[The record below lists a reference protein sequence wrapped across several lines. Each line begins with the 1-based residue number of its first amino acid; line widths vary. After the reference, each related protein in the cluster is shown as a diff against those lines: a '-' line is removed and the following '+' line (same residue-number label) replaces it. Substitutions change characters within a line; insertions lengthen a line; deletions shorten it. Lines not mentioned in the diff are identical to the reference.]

1 MTSCFCCGKMRN
13 NPSREEAT
21 KIKLVS
27 SKSSRTPQAKE
38 KAEQKRRPEP
48 EVEDIEPKK
57 VKKKKVKKK
66 RSWKKRLI
74 TLFCVIAFLVG
85 SYFFVVYTNISFIK
99 NLRDAYIETAMSTMT
114 HQWLAEWFFPQS
126 VIDEVMNRMHAAEDK
141 QVGIESKWK
150 DDPIEKAN
158 NDFYAMFDEIDKAS
172 LESYLAEH
180 PECKRANLM
189 ELDINEAGINDE
201 GTTIMTTQGDQV
213 LAISGKHKLM
223 LVRVKGSG
231 YQGVMAILKDASDLR
246 CCPAQ
251 YLGSIG
257 EVLESLVPRCNGVL
271 GINGSGFSD
280 WNGVGNGGKLK
291 GYAMCSGTEYGKHF
305 TDSRKRL
312 ELRDD
317 NKIYIVDAKNE
328 TTPGTRDAV
337 EFRPALIIDGVPL
350 VDELSGFMSIQ
361 PRCVVGQSKDGDVL
375 MLVVEGRLVGRSLG
389 IGLPECTKIMQRYD
403 AYQAMNMDGGT
414 SAVMWYDGE
423 YVTKC
428 SNPAITCRYLP
439 NSWVYGYA
447 AA

>member
-1 MTSCFCCGKMRN
+1 M
-13 NPSREEAT
+13 E
-21 KIKLVS
+21 IKLVS
-27 SKSSRTPQAKE
+27 SKSRRTPQARDKT
-38 KAEQKRRPEP
+38 KPKRRPEP
-48 EVEDIEPKK
+48 EPKDIITPPISENGGK
-57 VKKKKVKKK
+57 KKK
-66 RSWKKRLI
+66 RSLKKRLI
-74 TLFCVIAFLVG
+74 TFFCVIAFLVG
-85 SYFFVVYTNISFIK
+85 SYFFLVYTNIPFIK

-126 VIDEVMNRMHAAEDK
+126 VIDEVMSRMHEAEDK

-158 NDFYAMFDEIDKAS
+158 NDFYAMFDELDKSA
-172 LESYLAEH
+172 LEAYLAEH
-180 PECKRANLM
+180 PESKRASLLD
-189 ELDINEAGINDE
+189 LDINEAGINDD
-201 GTTIMTTQGDQV
+201 GTTLTTKQGDQV

-231 YQGVMAILKDASDLR
+231 YQGVLAILKDAKDLR

-257 EVLESLVPRCNGVL
+257 EVLESIVPRNNGVL

-280 WNGVGNGGKLK
+280 WKGVGNGGKLK
-291 GYAMCSGTEYGKHF
+291 GYAMCSGVEYGKHF

-317 NKIYIVDAKNE
+317 NKIYIVDSKTE

-375 MLVVEGRLVGRSLG
+375 MLVIEGRLVGRSLG

-439 NSWVYGYA
+439 DAWIYGYA
-447 AA
+447 A

>member
-1 MTSCFCCGKMRN
+1 MSEAENIKSNKGK
-13 NPSREEAT
+13 
-21 KIKLVS
+21 KV
-27 SKSSRTPQAKE
+27 
-38 KAEQKRRPEP
+38 
-48 EVEDIEPKK
+48 K
-57 VKKKKVKKK
+57 VKKKKKSLK
-66 RSWKKRLI
+66 RKLI
-74 TLFCVIAFLVG
+74 TLVSVILVLAAAYTFLV
-85 SYFFVVYTNISFIK
+85 FTNIPFIK

-114 HQWLAEWFFPQS
+114 HQWLAEWFFPES
-126 VIDEVMNRMHAAEDK
+126 VIDEVVNRMHDAQDK

-150 DDPIEKAN
+150 EDPIEKAN

-189 ELDINEAGINDE
+189 ELCINEAGINDD
-201 GTTIMTTQGDQV
+201 GTTIMTKQGDQI
-213 LAISGKHKLM
+213 LAIDGKNKLM

-231 YQGVMAILKDASDLR
+231 YQGVLAILKSPEDLR

-251 YLGSIG
+251 NLGSIG

-291 GYAMCSGTEYGKHF
+291 GYAMCSGEEYGKHF
-305 TDSRKRL
+305 TDSRKRM
-312 ELRDD
+312 ELRED
-317 NKIYIVDAKNE
+317 NKFYIVDAKNE

-361 PRCVVGQSKDGDVL
+361 PRCVLGQSKDGDVL
-375 MLVVEGRLVGRSLG
+375 MLIVEGRLVGRSLG
-389 IGLPECTKIMQRYD
+389 IGLPACTKIMQRYD

>member
-1 MTSCFCCGKMRN
+1 M
-13 NPSREEAT
+13 E
-21 KIKLVS
+21 IKLVS
-27 SKSSRTPQAKE
+27 SKSRRTPQVRDKTE
-38 KAEQKRRPEP
+38 PKRHREPEP
-48 EVEDIEPKK
+48 KDIITPPISENG
-57 VKKKKVKKK
+57 VKKKKG
-66 RSWKKRLI
+66 SLKKRLI
-74 TLFCVIAFLVG
+74 TFFCVIAFLVG
-85 SYFFVVYTNISFIK
+85 SYFFLVYTNIPFIK

-126 VIDEVMNRMHAAEDK
+126 VIDEVMSRMHEAEDK

-158 NDFYAMFDEIDKAS
+158 NDFYAMFDELDKSA
-172 LESYLAEH
+172 LEAYLAEH
-180 PECKRANLM
+180 PENKRASLLD
-189 ELDINEAGINDE
+189 LDINEAGINDD
-201 GTTIMTTQGDQV
+201 GTTLTTKQGDQV

-231 YQGVMAILKDASDLR
+231 YQGVLAILKDAKDLR

-257 EVLESLVPRCNGVL
+257 EVLESIVPRNNGVL

-280 WNGVGNGGKLK
+280 WKGVGNGGKLK
-291 GYAMCSGTEYGKHF
+291 GYAMCSGVEYGKHF

-317 NKIYIVDAKNE
+317 NKIYIVDSKTE

-375 MLVVEGRLVGRSLG
+375 MLVIEGRLVGRSLG

-439 NSWVYGYA
+439 DAWIYGYA
-447 AA
+447 A

>member
-1 MTSCFCCGKMRN
+1 M
-13 NPSREEAT
+13 E
-21 KIKLVS
+21 IKLVS
-27 SKSSRTPQAKE
+27 SKSRRTPQARDKTE
-38 KAEQKRRPEP
+38 PKRRREP
-48 EVEDIEPKK
+48 ELKDIITPPISENG
-57 VKKKKVKKK
+57 VKKKK
-66 RSWKKRLI
+66 RSLKKRLI
-74 TLFCVIAFLVG
+74 TFFCVIAFLVG
-85 SYFFVVYTNISFIK
+85 SYFFLVYTNIPFIK

-126 VIDEVMNRMHAAEDK
+126 VIDEVMNRMHEAEDK

-158 NDFYAMFDEIDKAS
+158 NDFYAMFDELDKSA
-172 LESYLAEH
+172 LEAYLAEH
-180 PECKRANLM
+180 PESKRASLLD
-189 ELDINEAGINDE
+189 LDINEAGINDD
-201 GTTIMTTQGDQV
+201 GTTLTTKQGDQV

-231 YQGVMAILKDASDLR
+231 YQGVLAILKDAKDLR

-257 EVLESLVPRCNGVL
+257 EVLESIVPRNNGVL

-280 WNGVGNGGKLK
+280 WKGVGNGGKLK
-291 GYAMCSGTEYGKHF
+291 GYAMCSGVEYGKHF

-317 NKIYIVDAKNE
+317 NKIYIVDSKTE

-375 MLVVEGRLVGRSLG
+375 MLVIEGRLVGRSLG

-439 NSWVYGYA
+439 DAWIYGYA
-447 AA
+447 A

>member
-1 MTSCFCCGKMRN
+1 MH
-13 NPSREEAT
+13 
-21 KIKLVS
+21 
-27 SKSSRTPQAKE
+27 
-38 KAEQKRRPEP
+38 
-48 EVEDIEPKK
+48 
-57 VKKKKVKKK
+57 
-66 RSWKKRLI
+66 
-74 TLFCVIAFLVG
+74 
-85 SYFFVVYTNISFIK
+85 
-99 NLRDAYIETAMSTMT
+99 DA
-114 HQWLAEWFFPQS
+114 Q
-126 VIDEVMNRMHAAEDK
+126 DK

-150 DDPIEKAN
+150 EDPIEKAN

-189 ELDINEAGINDE
+189 ELCINEAGINDD
-201 GTTIMTTQGDQV
+201 GTTIMTKQGDQV
-213 LAISGKHKLM
+213 LAIDGKNKLM

-231 YQGVMAILKDASDLR
+231 YQGVLAILKSPEDLR

-251 YLGSIG
+251 HLGSIG

-291 GYAMCSGTEYGKHF
+291 GYAMCSGEEYGKHF
-305 TDSRKRL
+305 TDSRKRM
-312 ELRDD
+312 ELRED
-317 NKIYIVDAKNE
+317 NKFYIVDAKNE

-361 PRCVVGQSKDGDVL
+361 PRCVLGQSKDGDVL
-375 MLVVEGRLVGRSLG
+375 MLIVEGRLVGRSLG
-389 IGLPECTKIMQRYD
+389 IGLPACTKIMQRYD

>member
-1 MTSCFCCGKMRN
+1 M
-13 NPSREEAT
+13 E
-21 KIKLVS
+21 IKLVS
-27 SKSSRTPQAKE
+27 SKSRRTPQARDKTE
-38 KAEQKRRPEP
+38 PKRRREP
-48 EVEDIEPKK
+48 ELKDIITPPISENG
-57 VKKKKVKKK
+57 VKKKK
-66 RSWKKRLI
+66 RSLKKRLI
-74 TLFCVIAFLVG
+74 TFFCVIAFLVG
-85 SYFFVVYTNISFIK
+85 SYFFLVYTNIPFIK

-126 VIDEVMNRMHAAEDK
+126 VIDEVMSRMHEAEDK

-158 NDFYAMFDEIDKAS
+158 NDFYAMFDELDKSA
-172 LESYLAEH
+172 LEAYLDEH
-180 PECKRANLM
+180 PESKRASLLD
-189 ELDINEAGINDE
+189 LDINEAGINDD
-201 GTTIMTTQGDQV
+201 GTTLTTKQGDQV

-231 YQGVMAILKDASDLR
+231 YQGVLAILKDAKDLR

-257 EVLESLVPRCNGVL
+257 EVLESIVPRNNGVL

-280 WNGVGNGGKLK
+280 WKGVGNGGKLK
-291 GYAMCSGTEYGKHF
+291 GYAMCSGVEYGKHF

-317 NKIYIVDAKNE
+317 NKIYIVDSKTE

-375 MLVVEGRLVGRSLG
+375 MLVIEGRLVGRSLG

-439 NSWVYGYA
+439 DAWIYGYA
-447 AA
+447 A

>member
-1 MTSCFCCGKMRN
+1 M
-13 NPSREEAT
+13 E
-21 KIKLVS
+21 IKLVS
-27 SKSSRTPQAKE
+27 SKSRRTPQARDKTE
-38 KAEQKRRPEP
+38 PKRRREP
-48 EVEDIEPKK
+48 ELKDIITPPISENG
-57 VKKKKVKKK
+57 VKKKK
-66 RSWKKRLI
+66 RSLKKRLI
-74 TLFCVIAFLVG
+74 TFFCVIAFLVG
-85 SYFFVVYTNISFIK
+85 SYFFLVYTNIPFIK

-126 VIDEVMNRMHAAEDK
+126 VIDEVMSRMHEAEDK

-158 NDFYAMFDEIDKAS
+158 NDFYAMFDELDKSA
-172 LESYLAEH
+172 LEAYLAEH
-180 PECKRANLM
+180 PESKRASLLD
-189 ELDINEAGINDE
+189 LDINEAGINDD
-201 GTTIMTTQGDQV
+201 GTTLTTKQGDQV

-231 YQGVMAILKDASDLR
+231 YQGVLAILKDAKDLR

-257 EVLESLVPRCNGVL
+257 EVLESIVPRNNGVL

-280 WNGVGNGGKLK
+280 WKGVGNGGKLK
-291 GYAMCSGTEYGKHF
+291 GYAMCSGVEYGKHF

-317 NKIYIVDAKNE
+317 NKIYIVDSKTE

-361 PRCVVGQSKDGDVL
+361 PSCVVGQSKDGDVL
-375 MLVVEGRLVGRSLG
+375 MLVIEGRLVGRSLG

-439 NSWVYGYA
+439 DAWIYGYA
-447 AA
+447 A

>member
-1 MTSCFCCGKMRN
+1 M
-13 NPSREEAT
+13 E
-21 KIKLVS
+21 IKLVS
-27 SKSSRTPQAKE
+27 SKSRRTPQARDKT
-38 KAEQKRRPEP
+38 KPKRRPEP
-48 EVEDIEPKK
+48 EPKDIITPPISENGGK
-57 VKKKKVKKK
+57 KKK
-66 RSWKKRLI
+66 RSLKKRLI
-74 TLFCVIAFLVG
+74 TFFCVIAFLVG
-85 SYFFVVYTNISFIK
+85 SYFFFVYTNIPFIK

-126 VIDEVMNRMHAAEDK
+126 VIDEVMSRMHEAEDK

-158 NDFYAMFDEIDKAS
+158 NDFYAMFDELDKSA
-172 LESYLAEH
+172 LEAYLAEH
-180 PECKRANLM
+180 PESKRASLLD
-189 ELDINEAGINDE
+189 LDINEAGINDD
-201 GTTIMTTQGDQV
+201 GTTLTTKQGDQV

-231 YQGVMAILKDASDLR
+231 YQGVLAILKDAKDLR

-257 EVLESLVPRCNGVL
+257 EVLESIVPRNNGVL

-280 WNGVGNGGKLK
+280 WKGVGNGGKLK
-291 GYAMCSGTEYGKHF
+291 GYAMCSGVEYGKHF

-317 NKIYIVDAKNE
+317 NKIYIVDSKTE

-375 MLVVEGRLVGRSLG
+375 MLVIEGRLVGRSLG

-439 NSWVYGYA
+439 DAWIYGYA
-447 AA
+447 A

>member
-1 MTSCFCCGKMRN
+1 M
-13 NPSREEAT
+13 E
-21 KIKLVS
+21 IKLVS
-27 SKSSRTPQAKE
+27 SKSRRTPQARDKTE
-38 KAEQKRRPEP
+38 PKRRREP
-48 EVEDIEPKK
+48 ELKDIITPPISENG
-57 VKKKKVKKK
+57 VKKKK
-66 RSWKKRLI
+66 RSLKKRLI
-74 TLFCVIAFLVG
+74 TFFCVIAFLVG
-85 SYFFVVYTNISFIK
+85 SYFFLVYTNIPFIK

-126 VIDEVMNRMHAAEDK
+126 VIDEVMSRMHEAEDK

-158 NDFYAMFDEIDKAS
+158 NDFYAMFDELDKSA
-172 LESYLAEH
+172 LEAYLAEH
-180 PECKRANLM
+180 PESKRASLLD
-189 ELDINEAGINDE
+189 LDINEAGINDD
-201 GTTIMTTQGDQV
+201 GTTLTTKQGDQV

-231 YQGVMAILKDASDLR
+231 YQGVLAILKDAKDLR

-257 EVLESLVPRCNGVL
+257 EVLESIVPRNNGVL

-280 WNGVGNGGKLK
+280 WKGVGNGGKLK
-291 GYAMCSGTEYGKHF
+291 GYAMCSGVEYGKHF

-317 NKIYIVDAKNE
+317 NKIYIVDSKTE

-375 MLVVEGRLVGRSLG
+375 MLVIEGRLVGRSLG

-439 NSWVYGYA
+439 DAWIYGYA
-447 AA
+447 A

>member
-1 MTSCFCCGKMRN
+1 M
-13 NPSREEAT
+13 
-21 KIKLVS
+21 
-27 SKSSRTPQAKE
+27 
-38 KAEQKRRPEP
+38 
-48 EVEDIEPKK
+48 
-57 VKKKKVKKK
+57 
-66 RSWKKRLI
+66 
-74 TLFCVIAFLVG
+74 IAFLVG
-85 SYFFVVYTNISFIK
+85 SYFFFVYTNIPFIK

-114 HQWLAEWFFPQS
+114 HKWLAEWFFPQS
-126 VIDEVMNRMHAAEDK
+126 VIDEVMNRMHEAEDK

-158 NDFYAMFDEIDKAS
+158 NDFYAMFDELDKSA
-172 LESYLAEH
+172 LEAYLAEH
-180 PECKRANLM
+180 PESKRASLLD
-189 ELDINEAGINDE
+189 LDINEAGINDD
-201 GTTIMTTQGDQV
+201 GTTLTTKQGDQV

-231 YQGVMAILKDASDLR
+231 YQGVLAILKDAKDLR

-257 EVLESLVPRCNGVL
+257 EVLESIVPRNNGVL

-280 WNGVGNGGKLK
+280 WKGVGNGGKLK
-291 GYAMCSGTEYGKHF
+291 GYAMCSGVEYGKHF

-317 NKIYIVDAKNE
+317 NKIYIVDSKTE

-375 MLVVEGRLVGRSLG
+375 MLVIEGRLVGRSLG

-439 NSWVYGYA
+439 DAWIYGYA
-447 AA
+447 A

>member
-1 MTSCFCCGKMRN
+1 M
-13 NPSREEAT
+13 

-27 SKSSRTPQAKE
+27 SKSRRTPQAKTTRE
-38 KAEQKRRPEP
+38 AARRPEP

-66 RSWKKRLI
+66 RSLKKRLV
-74 TLFCVIAFLVG
+74 TFFCVIAFLVG
-85 SYFFVVYTNISFIK
+85 SYFFVVYTNIPFIK

-126 VIDEVMNRMHAAEDK
+126 VIDEVMSRMHEAEDK

-150 DDPIEKAN
+150 DDPFEKAA
-158 NDFYAMFDEIDKAS
+158 NDFYAMFDELDKS
-172 LESYLAEH
+172 TLESYLAEH
-180 PECKRANLM
+180 PECKRPNLM

-201 GTTIMTTQGDQV
+201 GTTMTTKQGDQI
-213 LAISGKHKLM
+213 LAINGKHKLM
-223 LVRVKGSG
+223 LVRVKGTG
-231 YQGVMAILKDASDLR
+231 YQGVLAILKDAKDLR

-257 EVLESLVPRCNGVL
+257 EVLESIVPRNNGVL

-280 WNGVGNGGKLK
+280 WKGVGNGGKLK
-291 GYAMCSGTEYGKHF
+291 GYAMCSGVEYGSHF
-305 TDSRKRL
+305 TDSRKRM

-317 NKIYIVDAKNE
+317 NKLYVVDSRNA

-337 EFRPALIIDGVPL
+337 EFRPALIVDGVAL
-350 VDELSGFMSIQ
+350 VDELSGFNSIQ
-361 PRCVVGQSKDGDVL
+361 PRCVLGQSRDGDVL
-375 MLVVEGRLVGRSLG
+375 MLVIEGRLVGRSLG

-439 NSWVYGYA
+439 DAWIYGYA
-447 AA
+447 A

>member
-1 MTSCFCCGKMRN
+1 MSFTLR
-13 NPSREEAT
+13 REET
-21 KIKLVS
+21 IKIKLVS
-27 SKSSRTPQAKE
+27 SKSKRTPQAKA
-38 KAEQKRRPEP
+38 KRGVMRRPEP
-48 EVEDIEPKK
+48 ELEDKAPAKH
-57 VKKKKVKKK
+57 KKKKVKKK
-66 RSWKKRLI
+66 RSWKRKLV
-74 TLFCVIAFLVG
+74 TVVSVIALLVA
-85 SYFFVVYTNISFIK
+85 SYFFLVYTNIPFIK

-126 VIDEVMNRMHAAEDK
+126 VIDEVMDRMHEAEDK

-150 DDPIEKAN
+150 DDPLVKAN
-158 NDFYAMFDEIDKAS
+158 NDFYSMFDELDKS
-172 LESYLAEH
+172 TLESYLAEH
-180 PECKRANLM
+180 PECKRLNLM
-189 ELDINEAGINDE
+189 ELDINEAGINDG
-201 GTTIMTTQGDQV
+201 GTTIMTKQGDQV
-213 LAISGKHKLM
+213 LAINGKQKLM

-231 YQGVMAILKDASDLR
+231 YQGVLAILKDAGDLR

-257 EVLESLVPRCNGVL
+257 EVLESIVPRNNGVL

-280 WNGVGNGGKLK
+280 WKGVGNGGKLK
-291 GYAMCSGTEYGKHF
+291 GYAMCSGKEYGSHF

-312 ELRDD
+312 ELRNDD
-317 NKIYIVDAKNE
+317 KIYIVDAKNA

-375 MLVVEGRLVGRSLG
+375 MLVIEGRLIGRSLG

-439 NSWVYGYA
+439 DAWIYGYA
-447 AA
+447 A

>member
-1 MTSCFCCGKMRN
+1 MVF
-13 NPSREEAT
+13 
-21 KIKLVS
+21 
-27 SKSSRTPQAKE
+27 
-38 KAEQKRRPEP
+38 
-48 EVEDIEPKK
+48 
-57 VKKKKVKKK
+57 
-66 RSWKKRLI
+66 
-74 TLFCVIAFLVG
+74 
-85 SYFFVVYTNISFIK
+85 TNIPFIK

-114 HQWLAEWFFPQS
+114 HQWLAEWFFPES
-126 VIDEVMNRMHAAEDK
+126 VIDEVVNRMHDAEDK

-150 DDPIEKAN
+150 EDPIEKAN

-189 ELDINEAGINDE
+189 ELCINEAGIYDD
-201 GTTIMTTQGDQV
+201 GTTIMTKQGDQI
-213 LAISGKHKLM
+213 LAIDGKNKLM

-231 YQGVMAILKDASDLR
+231 YQGVLAILKSPEDLR

-251 YLGSIG
+251 NLGSIG

-291 GYAMCSGTEYGKHF
+291 GYAMCSGEEYGKHF
-305 TDSRKRL
+305 TDSRKRM
-312 ELRDD
+312 ELHED
-317 NKIYIVDAKNE
+317 NKFYIVDAKNE

-361 PRCVVGQSKDGDVL
+361 PRCVLGQSKDGDVL
-375 MLVVEGRLVGRSLG
+375 MLIVEGRLVGRSLG
-389 IGLPECTKIMQRYD
+389 IGLPACTKIMQRYD